1 MREGVRFVGSWKEFE
16 LSPKRYST
24 SARVKQVWN
33 GCRSECHGPVRGR
46 ERGGAP
52 ISRTRQ
58 RSSWGSGTEV
68 GHHTLRI
75 ASGYCQRPNAVGAG
89 IVATRSLQHLPA
101 VILAYTRPVR
111 WSSVRSS
118 PRLPVPPSGTEVQLG
133 VGASL
138 SEIGAATVTA

>member
-1 MREGVRFVGSWKEFE
+1 MREGVIFVGSWKGFE

-33 GCRSECHGPVRGR
+33 GCRSERHGPVKGR

-68 GHHTLRI
+68 GHHSTPLRI
-75 ASGYCQRPNAVGAG
+75 ASGYCQRPDAVGAG

-118 PRLPVPPSGTEVQLG
+118 PRLPVPPSGRSG
-133 VGASL
+133 VSASL